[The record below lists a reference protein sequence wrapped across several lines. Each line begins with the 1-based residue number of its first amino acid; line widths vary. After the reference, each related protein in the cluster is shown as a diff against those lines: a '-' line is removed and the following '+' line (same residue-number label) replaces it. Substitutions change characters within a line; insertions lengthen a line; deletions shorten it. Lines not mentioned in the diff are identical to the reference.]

1 MTIFSLIAN
10 PTYKQK
16 YVLERLICLH
26 TNIVRDSLIIHYD
39 DVLDEQIIMSIQSD
53 YDRCTIQKVPLDY
66 ILGYVEYGGLLFTVN
81 EHTIIP
87 RPETEYMIEAVRE
100 YIHHPICLTDIGT
113 GSGVL

>member
-10 PTYKQK
+10 PLYKQK

-26 TNIVRDSLIIHYD
+26 TNLVRDELIVHYD
-39 DVLDEQIIMSIQSD
+39 DILDTTIVSSIQSD

-66 ILGYVEYGGLLFTVN
+66 ILGYVEYGGLRFSVN
-81 EHTIIP
+81 HHTIIP

-100 YIHHPICLTDIGT
+100 YIHPNTVLIDIGT
-113 GSGVL
+113 